1 MIQVNQVVLFGLGTG
16 KAGPDAL
23 VTSGLFV
30 IKKTVRTPDAAEHGL
45 PIADKIS
52 TVSAGWPA
60 GHQGRIVMVSK
71 AQVLDSLRKV
81 YDPEIGI
88 NIVDVG
94 LVYRVEMVGDTLEVD
109 FTLTSPGCPLADS
122 IEADMRDQI
131 KADHG
136 IKDELIKTALVW
148 DPPWTIEYM
157 SEEARLDLGYPI

>member
-1 MIQVNQVVLFGLGTG
+1 
-16 KAGPDAL
+16 
-23 VTSGLFV
+23 
-30 IKKTVRTPDAAEHGL
+30 
-45 PIADKIS
+45 
-52 TVSAGWPA
+52 
-60 GHQGRIVMVSK
+60 MVSK
-71 AQVLDSLRKV
+71 SQILESLRKV

-94 LVYRVEMVGDTLEVD
+94 LVYRVEELGGVMEVD

-122 IEADMRDQI
+122 IEADMRTQI

-136 IKDELIKTALVW
+136 MTDEEIKTTLVW